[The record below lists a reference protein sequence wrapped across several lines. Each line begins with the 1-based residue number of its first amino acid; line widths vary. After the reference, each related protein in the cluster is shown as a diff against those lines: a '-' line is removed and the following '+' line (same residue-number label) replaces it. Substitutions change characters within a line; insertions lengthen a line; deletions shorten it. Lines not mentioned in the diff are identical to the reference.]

1 MDLVSAKLKDVPGAV
16 DCLVPAFAND
26 PLLLHFFP
34 GEPGGRAAA
43 AREFFTMLMV
53 ARVAL
58 NMPVIVLNDG
68 ETATGAV
75 MGYDTSRPT
84 WPKEQLARLDALLRE
99 WSGLSERFD
108 AYDDLSKQ
116 FAPQE
121 PHHYLGVLGVH
132 PNRQGVGAGRT
143 LITAYCRLSEMD
155 PVSSGTYLETAS
167 AENVAFYKRCGFD
180 VAGSAAI
187 STDVMLYCLFRPK
200 QAATSK

>member
-1 MDLVSAKLKDVPGAV
+1 MDLVSAKLEDLAGAV

-26 PLLLHFFP
+26 PLVLHFFP
-34 GEPGGRAAA
+34 GEPGRRTGA
-43 AREFFTMLMV
+43 AREFFTTLMV

-68 ETATGAV
+68 EATIGAV

-84 WPKEQLARLDALLRE
+84 WPKAQMVKLDGLLRD
-99 WSGLSERFD
+99 WSGLSDRFD
-108 AYDDLSKQ
+108 AYENLSKQ

-121 PHHYLGVLGVH
+121 PHYYLGVLGVH

-143 LITAYCRLSEMD
+143 LITAYCRASDMD

-180 VAGSAAI
+180 VTGSAAI
-187 STDVMLYCLFRPK
+187 NTDVMLYCLFRPK
-200 QAATSK
+200 QAAIS